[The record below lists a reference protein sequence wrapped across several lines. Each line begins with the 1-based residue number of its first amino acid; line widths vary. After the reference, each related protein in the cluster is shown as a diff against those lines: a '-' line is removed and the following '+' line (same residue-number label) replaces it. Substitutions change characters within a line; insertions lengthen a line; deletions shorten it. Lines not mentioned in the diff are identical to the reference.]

1 MTRQEIRRTT
11 EPASAADI
19 TSRLPD
25 STLRA
30 RTGRGWEEWFTLL
43 DAWGANRCGHAE
55 IARWLVNEHRIDNW
69 SAQSVTVGYEQAR
82 GMRAPGQQ
90 SSGVFAANV
99 SKVIGVPVDRLFEAF
114 TDDSLRGQ
122 WLPDL
127 KIQVS
132 TSTARRS
139 LRADLADGTRIVAGF
154 LPKGETRA
162 QVALVHE
169 RLPGTEAVAQAKAY
183 WQERLTVLK
192 QLLER
197 GVS

>member
-1 MTRQEIRRTT
+1 MT
-11 EPASAADI
+11 SK
-19 TSRLPD
+19 LPD

-30 RTGRGWEEWFTLL
+30 RTGRGWDEWFTLL
-43 DAWGANRCGHAE
+43 DSWGANKCGHAE
-55 IARWLVNEHRIDNW
+55 IARWLINEHRIDRW

-90 SSGVFAANV
+90 SGGVFAASV
-99 SKVIGVPVDRLFEAF
+99 SKVVEVPVDRLFQAF
-114 TDDSLRGQ
+114 TDASLRSQ

-127 KIQVS
+127 RIQVS

-139 LRADLADGTRIVAGF
+139 LRASLADGTRIVAGF
-154 LPKGETRA
+154 LPKGDTRA

-169 RLPGTEAVAQAKAY
+169 RLPGTEAVTQAKAY

-192 QLLER
+192 EFLER
-197 GVS
+197 GAR